1 MCRGDNFGCAIQVY
15 SVLLFFFF
23 IVSTYIVIC
32 IRTIC
37 EVCTLF
43 PFLSTLNSSIQLFR
57 GSQVSFLLSV
67 KGNGELVDADSF
79 P

>member
-1 MCRGDNFGCAIQVY
+1 MY
-15 SVLLFFFF
+15 SVLLFFF